1 MNRRGG
7 ALALALLAPVLA
19 NGSDATGSAK
29 QKQVL
34 WTDEWRMYRNLAYC
48 YTIRLP
54 DATAVD
60 TAGLASVSDVDTTD
74 VATVKLRLAL
84 STRDPDTGRE
94 VRPSWAFLITVTP
107 NPEGVTKDKWLE
119 PGSRAPA
126 ASTGMATIV
135 AILKRRD
142 TRVAGRPAIMKR
154 MEGDGQR
161 RDVYFVPYAG
171 RMYAL
176 SYPVL
181 DLDHQKILDTQSQIF
196 EAVLGTFHFADP
208 ERCRP
213 AGASP

>member
-1 MNRRGG
+1 MNGRGG

-19 NGSDATGSAK
+19 YGSDATWSGK
-29 QKQVL
+29 QKKVL
-34 WTDEWRMYRNLAYC
+34 WTDEWPMYRNAAYC

-54 DATAVD
+54 DAAAVD
-60 TAGLASVSDVDTTD
+60 TAGLASVSEADTTD
-74 VATVKLRLAL
+74 AAAVTLRLAL

-94 VRPSWAFLITVTP
+94 VRPSWTFLITVTP
-107 NPEGVTKDKWLE
+107 NPDGVGKDKWLE
-119 PGSRAPA
+119 PGSKAPA
-126 ASTGMATIV
+126 ASTGMARIV
-135 AILKRRD
+135 AIMKRRD

-196 EAVLGTFHFADP
+196 EAVLGTFHLVDP

-213 AGASP
+213 ASP

>member
-7 ALALALLAPVLA
+7 ALVLALLAPVLA
-19 NGSDATGSAK
+19 YGSDAAWSAG
-29 QKQVL
+29 QKKVL
-34 WTDEWRMYRNLAYC
+34 WTDEWPMYRNRAYC

-54 DATAVD
+54 DPAAVD
-60 TAGLASVSDVDTTD
+60 TAGLASVSEVDTAD
-74 VATVKLRLAL
+74 AASVRLRLAL
-84 STRDPDTGRE
+84 SARDPETGRE
-94 VRPSWAFLITVTP
+94 VRPSWTFLITVTP
-107 NPEGVTKDKWLE
+107 NPEGVTRDQWLE
-119 PGSRAPA
+119 PGSKAPA
-126 ASTGMATIV
+126 SSTGMTTITV
-135 AILKRRD
+135 ILKRRD

-181 DLDHQKILDTQSQIF
+181 DLDHQKILETQSQIF

-213 AGASP
+213 ATASP